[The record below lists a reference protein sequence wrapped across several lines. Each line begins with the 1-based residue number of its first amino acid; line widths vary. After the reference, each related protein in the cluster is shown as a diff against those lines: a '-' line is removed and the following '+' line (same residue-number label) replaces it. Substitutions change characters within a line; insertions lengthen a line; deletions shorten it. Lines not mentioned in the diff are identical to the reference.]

1 MKNNLNVTNTV
12 NCNDSKKDETKSTF
26 EMPDYIDKYFK
37 GWNQGYEFGR
47 RDAYRK
53 VEIPNNFVNE
63 AWGFMG
69 GYLLG
74 YGTAYEKIKGNTAAQ
89 ILYADFMKS
98 LREGTRIFTPYDEKG
113 NPINYNEWF
122 KENGKI
128 TKTLNM

>member
-1 MKNNLNVTNTV
+1 M
-12 NCNDSKKDETKSTF
+12 SS
-26 EMPDYIDKYFK
+26 
-37 GWNQGYEFGR
+37 
-47 RDAYRK
+47 
-53 VEIPNNFVNE
+53 
-63 AWGFMG
+63 
-69 GYLLG
+69 
-74 YGTAYEKIKGNTAAQ
+74 